1 MLQTTSN
8 GGDSAGEALGQ
19 PLATGAGWLL
29 LDELSTAIRRAPPWR
44 GLHRALLPLAV
55 VVGITTWVLAY
66 FGVPTVW
73 LSALT
78 VALGVGHLWP
88 GWSARESAAFWA
100 PEERHLRFVVG
111 SEGVSLETP
120 RGARHVPFRELRSL
134 HCGEAGW
141 LLWPRGQ
148 ALLWLPRRVFGEE
161 QAAVVDG
168 VLRALPVDPPWGGL
182 RWLYVGGMIL
192 SGMAT
197 ALESL

>member
-1 MLQTTSN
+1 MLQAPPK
-8 GGDSAGEALGQ
+8 GDDFAGEALG
-19 PLATGAGWLL
+19 PLLATGAGWLL
-29 LDELSTAIRRAPPWR
+29 VDELSTAIRRAPPWR
-44 GLHRALLPLAV
+44 GLHRALLPLV
-55 VVGITTWVLAY
+55 IVVGIVTLVLAY

-78 VALGVGHLWP
+78 VALGLGHLWP

-100 PEERHLRFVVG
+100 PEERHLRFIVR
-111 SEGVSLETP
+111 SEGVSLETA
-120 RGARHVPFRELRSL
+120 REVRHVPFRELRSL
-134 HCGEAGW
+134 HCGEEGW

-161 QAAVVDG
+161 QAAAVDG
-168 VLRALPVDPPWGGL
+168 VLRTLPVGSPWGGL

-192 SGMAT
+192 SGVAT